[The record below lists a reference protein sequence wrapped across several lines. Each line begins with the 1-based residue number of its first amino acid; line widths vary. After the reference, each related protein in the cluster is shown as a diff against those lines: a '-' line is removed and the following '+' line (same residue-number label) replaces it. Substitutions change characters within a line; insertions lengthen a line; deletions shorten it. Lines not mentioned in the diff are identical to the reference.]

1 MRWIEPQHSRERV
14 KKAGNSILNTHHD
27 SPEFKEALP
36 IFHNWRAAHAFPMQ
50 IILDL
55 LRKNAIKADKN
66 ALVVQRLKREIS
78 IFRKLYR
85 QRSMNLC
92 RMQDIAECRAV
103 VGNNRK
109 VYHVYSRLKNSTT
122 KNVLFRERD
131 YIAKPKES
139 GYRGIHLIYKYNGSK
154 EKFRNL
160 LVEIQIRSRIQHSWA
175 TAVEVVGTFTDQ
187 ALKASLGDSDWL
199 DFFKCASAEFAKLEG
214 CEPSEHLDKVNTLS
228 RLTALSTKLEVE
240 KRLSAFKV
248 AVSRITEDDR
258 QGASYYLLRL
268 DLKKRMLR
276 TLSYKKSE
284 LAEATEY
291 YDEHEADNKYNDTID
306 LVLVSGES
314 IKDLKKAYPNYF
326 SDTAE
331 FSRNLEKV
339 YKQGL
344 RS

>member
-1 MRWIEPQHSRERV
+1 MRWIKPQHSRERV
-14 KKAGNSILNTHHD
+14 KKAGNSILDAHPD
-27 SPEFKEALP
+27 SAEFKEALP

-78 IFRKLYR
+78 IFRKLHR
-85 QRSMNLC
+85 QRTMNLC
-92 RMQDIAECRAV
+92 RMQDIAGCRAV

-109 VYHVYSRLKNSTT
+109 VYNVYSRLKNSTT
-122 KNVLFRERD
+122 KNILFRERD
-131 YIAKPKES
+131 YIASPKDS

-160 LVEIQIRSRIQHSWA
+160 LVEIQLRSRIQHSWA
-175 TAVEVVGTFTDQ
+175 TAVEVAGTFTDQ
-187 ALKASLGDSDWL
+187 ALKASIGDSDWL
-199 DFFKCASAEFAKLEG
+199 EFFKCASAEFAKLEG
-214 CEPSEHLDKVNTLS
+214 CEPSEHLHGVDTLR
-228 RLTALSTKLEVE
+228 RLAELSTKLEVE
-240 KRLSAFKV
+240 KRLSAFNV
-248 AVSRITEDDR
+248 AVSKITENNQ

-268 DLKKRMLR
+268 DLKNRMLR
-276 TLSYKKSE
+276 IVSYKKPE
-284 LAEATEY
+284 LAEATTY
-291 YDEHEADNKYNDTID
+291 YDLHEAENKYNDSID

-339 YKQGL
+339 YKQMV